1 MTCHM
6 FCYLSIEESTSEVI
20 ETELLSEA
28 NDDSEEE
35 FESEVGS
42 SASVDVPSLLDKL
55 KSPTV
60 SNLVRKRIIKINP

>member
-1 MTCHM
+1 MNMTCHM
-6 FCYLSIEESTSEVI
+6 LCYLSIEESTSEVI

-42 SASVDVPSLLDKL
+42 SASVDVPVFWTS
-55 KSPTV
+55 
-60 SNLVRKRIIKINP
+60 